1 MIQITTIPF
10 NSFLIKKKK
19 IDKKKCMIQIT
30 MIPFN
35 SFFIKKRKDKKS
47 VRYKSL

>member
-10 NSFLIKKKK
+10 NSFLIQKK

-35 SFFIKKRKDKKS
+35 SFFIKKRKDKKN